1 MEQKNKKY
9 TEEELK
15 RLELEKASEEE
26 REREEIL
33 MQADE
38 TKDMTFDFDMDGQ
51 MVLKSEI
58 ADMMLEEIED
68 PEAKHDLYY
77 NGIQRLLRR
86 HLPKGEQHKRA
97 RDLIYEEKNTYMT
110 RGHRV
115 DDKGIRGADSRM
127 TYIEDMHEMVNI
139 VAEWVVSRGTMY
151 DLYIKLRDLNVSKG
165 YGVGRI
171 MNN

>member
-1 MEQKNKKY
+1 MEQEKRKY

-15 RLELEKASEEE
+15 RLELEKAAEEE

-51 MVLKSEI
+51 LVLKSEI

-68 PEAKHDLYY
+68 PEAKHSLYY
-77 NGIQRLLRR
+77 NGIQRLLKK
-86 HLPKGEQHKRA
+86 HLPKGENHAEA
-97 RDLIYEEKNTYMT
+97 RKMIYEEKNTYMT

-139 VAEWVVSRGTMY
+139 ITEWITNRGSMY
-151 DLYIKLRDLNVSKG
+151 DLYVKLRDLNVLKG
-165 YGVGRI
+165 YGTGEKR
-171 MNN
+171 